1 MKPGWDDRIASG
13 ASWSSPEPKGGTR
26 RLAYLCLPQIRNWTK
41 VLRSL
46 AATSFLRCD
55 GLAWTMELP
64 PHALLDTFLRPQ
76 SRSANL
82 DARGCG
88 LAASH
93 AERKCPSHGLAWF
106 CHLGWGLAQ
115 ERGEELHPPQPE
127 PHKKIGLD
135 VSSESLNK
143 SKNRTN
149 VILPR
154 QVNRSLLPL
163 NGSQRRP
170 SIAASHRAERFE
182 RLLGQDKKFRSGS
195 VPRGLASHWGRL

>member
-1 MKPGWDDRIASG
+1 MRLGTCLRLRPGWDDRIASG
-13 ASWSSPEPKGGTR
+13 ASWSSPEPRQGTR

-64 PHALLDTFLRPQ
+64 PHALLDTLLRPQ

-115 ERGEELHPPQPE
+115 VRGENT
-127 PHKKIGLD
+127 
-135 VSSESLNK
+135 SSTAARTAQ
-143 SKNRTN
+143 KNR
-149 VILPR
+149 IGCLIGI
-154 QVNRSLLPL
+154 S
-163 NGSQRRP
+163 
-170 SIAASHRAERFE
+170 E
-182 RLLGQDKKFRSGS
+182 
-195 VPRGLASHWGRL
+195 